1 MSQVAVVQG
10 GWLPNGM
17 PTPIYNE
24 EGFPLYQPLETQN
37 LFHGADTFEV
47 LFGGSTGPG
56 KTRAIGED
64 ALTVALEAPGAK
76 IMVARLKE
84 KDVKATTMA
93 VFMEEVFPQLERGLR
108 DKCRWKTSDLEL
120 KLWPDETGRRSS
132 IKFMGLLSS
141 SGAEDVGKIK
151 STSVSVL
158 YGDEITEWPEKL
170 FLMWHT
176 QIRHVVPNLRRNQ
189 IKMAT
194 NPEPGTWPYY
204 RYIVHRETGKPWT
217 KEELLERGRM
227 FIPAFSRDNPF
238 LPADY
243 QARFDE
249 MPIWMQKRY
258 RDGDW
263 SYFTGQAIKGW
274 DESNVVIPWSPLD
287 HRKVAT
293 YIYIDHGQTNP
304 CSVHRYNIDSWGN
317 KVVDDEY
324 YSSGLISKHCEA
336 IAKMAKG
343 VPNLYGLYIDGTV
356 FAKTGE
362 RSMELWSIADEYNK
376 HLAPFGLS
384 VLPSPSSGTIDK
396 TKIERWESALAWDD
410 NRQHPIHMD
419 KRGGQE
425 IWVMSNCV
433 NMIREIPTQKWKDPP
448 TIDGEVLNAP
458 EKLVDRDNHAFDE
471 SSYFLCDHESE
482 EFEPDFDGHGE
493 KVKSVEYIF

>member
-1 MSQVAVVQG
+1 MSQVSIQDG

-17 PTPIYNE
+17 PIPIYNDDGIE
-24 EGFPLYQPLETQN
+24 IYQPLETQN
-37 LFHGADTFEV
+37 AFHGADTFEV

-64 ALTVALEAPGAK
+64 AMQVAIEAAGAK
-76 IMVARLKE
+76 ITIARLKE
-84 KDVKATTMA
+84 KDVKATTMQ
-93 VFMEEVFPQLERGLR
+93 VFFDEVFPQIPRKWR
-108 DKCRWKTSDLEL
+108 DRCSWKSSDLEL
-120 KLWPDETGRRSS
+120 KLWDRNGRRSS

-141 SGAEDVGKIK
+141 AGQEDVGKIK
-151 STSVSVL
+151 STSISVL

-176 QIRHVVPNLRRNQ
+176 QVRHIVPGLLMNQ

-217 KEELLERGRM
+217 PKELYEKGRM
-227 FIPAFSRDNPF
+227 FIPAFSRDNPY
-238 LPADY
+238 LPSDY

-249 MPIWMQKRY
+249 MPVWMQKRY

-274 DESNVVIPWSPLD
+274 DESRVVVPWQPLD
-287 HRKVAT
+287 HRKYAT

-304 CSVHRYNIDSWGN
+304 CSVHRYNIDAWGN

-324 YSSGLISKHCEA
+324 YSPGLISKHCEA

-343 VPNLYGLYIDGTV
+343 VKNLYGVYIDGTT

-362 RSMELWSIADEYNK
+362 RSMETWSIADQYNEFLSP
-376 HLAPFGLS
+376 HGLS

-396 TKIERWESALAWDD
+396 AKVERWESALAFDPD
-410 NRQHPIHMD
+410 RQHPLQMD
-419 KRGGQE
+419 KKGTQE
-425 IWVMSNCV
+425 ITIMSNCV

-448 TIDGEVLNAP
+448 TIDGQILNSP
-458 EKLVDRDNHAFDE
+458 EKLIDRDNHAFDE
-471 SSYFLCDHESE
+471 GSYFLCDHEGE
-482 EFEPDFDGHGE
+482 DFTPDFDSQGE